1 MNEDGSSPNIQ
12 NDFFN
17 QARREKRRLA
27 VLLNS
32 GRRLTGRIRSFDKF
46 TLILDTGQGEQI
58 IFKHA
63 IATVGPAPVPATGNK
78 ARPRPGFNNRIA
90 FDEPRGG
97 GQAAPR
103 PAGGSEAPAA
113 PGGGTP
119 DSEPDPSQG
128 SGGGSAPVE

>member
-63 IATVGPAPVPATGNK
+63 IATVGPAPMPAAGSK
-78 ARPRPGFNNRIA
+78 SRQRPGFNNRIA
-90 FDEPRGG
+90 FDEPRGVTQPSPG
-97 GQAAPR
+97 GT
-103 PAGGSEAPAA
+103 GGSPAPAA
-113 PGGGTP
+113 PVRTQE
-119 DSEPDPSQG
+119 SEPDPSEG
-128 SGGGSAPVE
+128 SGGGSAPVK